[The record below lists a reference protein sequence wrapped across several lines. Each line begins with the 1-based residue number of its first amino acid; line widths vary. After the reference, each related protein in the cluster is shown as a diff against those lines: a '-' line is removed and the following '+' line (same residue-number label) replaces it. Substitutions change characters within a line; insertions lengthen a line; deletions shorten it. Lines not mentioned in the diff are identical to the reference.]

1 MVMIALPVRLRAEP
15 SPSPAIDLPSAGDV
29 EANLPAGE
37 RVSGRELYDRFLKN
51 KRRLRTARQEGR
63 IVSADPGGNPQLTR
77 YTLLWK
83 DYRDEDAAPVD
94 DVLAKVIVRF
104 VGSRDLEHTA
114 YLYVDHRA
122 RPDDQFM
129 YSPMRDRVTRVNVR
143 GETVAGTDLSV
154 DDFLGTLDD
163 VEDAT
168 YRRLPDDVVDGA
180 ACYVVE
186 ATMRPSSRTT
196 YRRSVSWLDKERY
209 VPLRTRYW
217 DDAEVAVKELT
228 APRAAVKEF
237 DGVWVPTESTMTDLL
252 EATHSTVY
260 VDVLEP
266 NPPLGDDELTL
277 GRLQQRF

>member
-1 MVMIALPVRLRAEP
+1 
-15 SPSPAIDLPSAGDV
+15 V
-29 EANLPAGE
+29 EAKLPPGE
-37 RVSGRELYDRFLKN
+37 RLSGRELYDRFLKN

-77 YTLLWK
+77 FTLLWK
-83 DYRDEDAAPVD
+83 DERDADGTAVND
-94 DVLAKVIVRF
+94 LLAKVLVRF

-114 YLYVDHRA
+114 YLYVDHRE

-163 VEDAT
+163 VEDAG
-168 YRRLPDDVVDGA
+168 YRRLPDEVVEGA
-180 ACYVVE
+180 PCYVVE
-186 ATMRPSSRTT
+186 ATMRPTSRTT
-196 YRRSVSWLDKERY
+196 YRRSVTWLDHERY

-217 DDAEVAVKELT
+217 DDADVAVKELK
-228 APRAAVKEF
+228 APRAAIKQF

-252 EATHSTVY
+252 EDTHSTIY
-260 VDVLEP
+260 IDTLEP
-266 NPPLGDDELTL
+266 NPPVGADELTI